1 MRSDRSRTILV
12 IACSVVL
19 LGLAAAAGAA
29 VADAR
34 PAAAVIGPYQ
44 IATATAGEWVIVN
57 TTTGR
62 FERWVY
68 TGERYTIEASGFGED
83 GFTDVRFVRVGR
95 P

>member
-12 IACSVVL
+12 IACSVAL
-19 LGLAAAAGAA
+19 LGLTAAAGAA
-29 VADAR
+29 VANAG
-34 PAAAVIGPYQ
+34 PAAVNGPYQ
-44 IATATAGEWVIVN
+44 IATAAPGEWVIVN
-57 TTTGR
+57 TQTGR